1 MLDQQ
6 QLISGIGIL
15 LAFFVGYRYGV
26 KTSKKGKIKLFY

>member
-26 KTSKKGKIKLFY
+26 KTSEEGEIEIY